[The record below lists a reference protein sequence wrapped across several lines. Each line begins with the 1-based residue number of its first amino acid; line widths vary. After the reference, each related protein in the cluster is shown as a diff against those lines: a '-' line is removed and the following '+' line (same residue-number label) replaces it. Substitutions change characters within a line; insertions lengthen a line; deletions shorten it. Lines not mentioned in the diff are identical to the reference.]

1 MWFRKTTLTLLM
13 GTLAAGP
20 MIGCENLPGDE
31 KQQGAVIGGVGGAIA
46 GAAVA
51 GKEDRALGALIGGAL
66 GAGGGYLIGAQR
78 DKMNDEKDRDAAVQA
93 AKEAERNPAKVE
105 DVAKTKSADINEDGF
120 VTLDEV
126 VAMEKADLSDR
137 EMIRRLERTQQY
149 FELSGTQ
156 EDYLREH
163 GVSDRVITA
172 MTDMNPEANA
182 RLASDKEGQQRIS
195 RNPD

>member
-1 MWFRKTTLTLLM
+1 MLWRNATITLLM
-13 GTLAAGP
+13 GSLAAAP
-20 MIGCENLPGDE
+20 MIGCENLPGNDKE
-31 KQQGAVIGGVGGAIA
+31 QGAVIGGLGGAIA

-51 GKEDRALGALIGGAL
+51 GDDDRALGALIGGAL

-78 DKMNDEKDRDAAVQA
+78 DKMQSDKDREAAVEA
-93 AKEAERNPAKVE
+93 AKEAERNPAKAE
-105 DVAKTKSADINEDGF
+105 DVARTKSADINEDGF

-149 FELSGTQ
+149 FELTGTQ
-156 EDYLREH
+156 EDYLREK

-172 MTDMNPEANA
+172 MTEMNPEANA
-182 RLASDKEGQQRIS
+182 RLATDRQGQERIS

>member
-1 MWFRKTTLTLLM
+1 MVWRKTTMTLLVGSM
-13 GTLAAGP
+13 ALGP
-20 MIGCENLPGDE
+20 VVGCENLPGDD
-31 KQQGAVIGGVGGAIA
+31 KQQGAVIGGLGGAIA

-51 GKEDRALGALIGGAL
+51 GDDDRALGALIGGAL

-78 DKMNDEKDRDAAVQA
+78 DKMKDGDKDEAIAA
-93 AKEAERNPAKVE
+93 AKEAERNPAKAE
-105 DVAKTKSADINEDGF
+105 DVAKTQTADVNEDGF

-149 FELSGTQ
+149 FELSDTQ

-172 MTDMNPEANA
+172 MTDMNPESNA
-182 RLASDKEGQQRIS
+182 RLANERQGEERIS

>member
-1 MWFRKTTLTLLM
+1 MTVLI
-13 GTLAAGP
+13 GSLALGP
-20 MIGCENLPGDE
+20 VIGCENLPGDD
-31 KQQGAVIGGVGGAIA
+31 KQQGAVIGGLGGAIA

-51 GKEDRALGALIGGAL
+51 GDEDRALGALIGGAL

-78 DKMNDEKDRDAAVQA
+78 DKMNDKDKDEAIAA
-93 AKEAERNPAKVE
+93 AKEAERNPAKAE
-105 DVAKTKSADINEDGF
+105 DVAKTQTADVNEDGF

-126 VAMEKADLSDR
+126 VAMEKADLTDR

-149 FELSGTQ
+149 FELSDTQ

-172 MTDMNPEANA
+172 MTDMNPESNA
-182 RLASDKEGQQRIS
+182 RLANERQGAERIS

>member
-1 MWFRKTTLTLLM
+1 MCWRKATMTVLV
-13 GTLAAGP
+13 GSLALGP
-20 MIGCENLPGDE
+20 VIGCENLPGDD
-31 KQQGAVIGGVGGAIA
+31 KQQGAAIGGIGGAIA

-51 GKEDRALGALIGGAL
+51 GDDDRALGALIGGAL

-78 DKMNDEKDRDAAVQA
+78 DKMNDKDKNAAIEA
-93 AKEAERNPAKVE
+93 AKEAESNPAKAE
-105 DVAKTKSADINEDGF
+105 DVAKTQTADVNEDGF

-126 VAMEKADLSDR
+126 VAMEQADLSDR

-149 FELSGTQ
+149 FELTGTQ
-156 EDYLREH
+156 EDYLREK

-172 MTDMNPEANA
+172 MSDMNPESNA
-182 RLASDKEGQQRIS
+182 RLATDRQGEERIS